1 MINSSL
7 HQNIIAAEGG
17 WIVTTFYNIRSI
29 FFSRLLFFVASMGAE
44 NCNVGALMIKGQQ
57 NQGYQAIKAMKKPE
71 FTVTWHQYRIDVS
84 SGFTCN
90 YPFM

>member
-1 MINSSL
+1 
-7 HQNIIAAEGG
+7 
-17 WIVTTFYNIRSI
+17 
-29 FFSRLLFFVASMGAE
+29 MGAE